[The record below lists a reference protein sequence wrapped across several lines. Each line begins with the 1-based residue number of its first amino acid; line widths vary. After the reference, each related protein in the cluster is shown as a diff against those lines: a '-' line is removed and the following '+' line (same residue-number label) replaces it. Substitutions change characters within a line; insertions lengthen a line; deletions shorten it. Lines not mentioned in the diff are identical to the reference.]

1 MKRNIDLHIWRIL
14 PILLISSILSIAGCR
29 DASSVSSRL
38 DAADSL
44 MELRPDSSLII
55 LDSIQPSDLNE
66 RNLKAR
72 YALLKS
78 MALDKNYVD
87 TTTFDILQP
96 AIDYYL
102 EKGTTDEKLRTYYY
116 QGRIYQNMNEQDRAL
131 RSFMRGLDIA
141 DACKDSLTIARML
154 VAQAAVYV
162 GFYDFNASSECY
174 LRAADIYRSK
184 HNKPYEFDCLISALD
199 GMNILSDKERADSL
213 IKVLNGFGPMDEQQK
228 LLLHTL
234 KVTYVQIF
242 GSKQELKQI
251 IEDSQDSINYNVNGI
266 LNLAM
271 AYGKLGDNDKA
282 IRQLDYLDEVKVKY
296 DTLKYLSIK
305 YPILENLGRYKEAL
319 AVYNDFVDRFETVNS
334 AKFDFNIRTM
344 EEKHQMEL
352 QAEREAVEHAK
363 TRWKLIGGIC
373 VLVTICIIIILFAN
387 HIRIQKNLVLHE
399 ARAAELENDKLKA
412 ENDLTQQRALNAELE
427 NDKLKAENDLTRQRA
442 LNAEL
447 ENDKLKTENDLTQQR
462 ALNAE
467 LENDKLKTENELTQ
481 QRALNAEIEN
491 DKLALENRNL
501 QLEYHNKA
509 LEAENLAHR
518 VETLEGES
526 ENLKELLQSQ
536 KEMPAEVR
544 KAIQTRIE
552 MLNTYLASQISDHRE
567 FEKAYDEWVSELTA
581 DTEEFMNSNRLAF
594 QASHPAFIKYFEDHG
609 LTTAEINYVCL
620 YAIGL
625 RGKDVGSYMKK
636 RSHVNISSA
645 IRSKLGI
652 DRHETNIGI
661 YVRKLLRDL

>member
-29 DASSVSSRL
+29 NASSVISRL

-55 LDSIQPSDLNE
+55 LDSIQPSALNE
-66 RNLKAR
+66 RGLKAR

-87 TTTFDILQP
+87 TTTFDVLQP

-102 EKGTTDEKLRTYYY
+102 EKGTPDEKLRTYYY
-116 QGRIYQNMNEQDRAL
+116 QGRIFQNRNERDSAL

-141 DACKDSLTIARML
+141 AMCKDSLTIARML
-154 VAQAAVYV
+154 VAQGMIYKT
-162 GFYDFNASSECY
+162 FYDYNGYTANY
-174 LRAADIYRSK
+174 LKAADIFRKK
-184 HNKPYEFDCLISALD
+184 HNESYESECLFNALN
-199 GMNILSDKERADSL
+199 GAIVLEIKEVADSMMGL
-213 IKVLNGFGPMDEQQK
+213 LDKFQSLDAVQK
-228 LLLHTL
+228 QRLHSYRLAYTFHF
-234 KVTYVQIF
+234 K
-242 GSKQELKQI
+242 SKQDLKSMV
-251 IEDSQDSINYNVNGI
+251 ETKNDSVIYDVDGI
-266 LNLAM
+266 LYFVR
-271 AYGKLGDNDKA
+271 AYGKLGDNDMA
-282 IRQLDYLDEVKVKY
+282 IRQLDYLDEAKVEY

-305 YPILENLGRYKEAL
+305 YPILENFSRYEEAL
-319 AVYNDFVDRFETVNS
+319 AVYKNLVDRLETINSLKFEQKS
-334 AKFDFNIRTM
+334 QSM

-427 NDKLKAENDLTRQRA
+427 NDKLKT
-442 LNAEL
+442 
-447 ENDKLKTENDLTQQR
+447 K
-462 ALNAE
+462 
-467 LENDKLKTENELTQ
+467 NELTQ

-625 RGKDVGSYMKK
+625 RGKDVGTYMKK